1 MAEFNN
7 SAMED
12 PEVLPLYAHSNLQ
25 PVRLNSKYIEAQDLI
40 DKTDVFK
47 GAVASLEFHYL
58 IYAFRQLSLNP
69 KNLIT
74 IEYVISEVGNG
85 NEPFVEKYD
94 VSPNQIKLLGK
105 FISTPLRVFDH
116 QDKRKRILTFKER
129 CPMTLK
135 SFKELLNTWAKS

>member
-94 VSPNQIKLLGK
+94 V
-105 FISTPLRVFDH
+105 
-116 QDKRKRILTFKER
+116 
-129 CPMTLK
+129 
-135 SFKELLNTWAKS
+135 